1 MAGSVNKVILIGNLG
16 ANPEL
21 KYLPSGQPVC
31 EFRIA
36 TSESYRDR
44 NEQLQERTE
53 WHRVVV
59 WGKSGENCGKYLT
72 KGQKVYIDG
81 RLQTRTWDDKEG
93 KKQYMTEVVANQV
106 VFLSGPRGGAEE
118 GARPGGGEAGY
129 GGAPSGGYG
138 GGGGGGGGYG
148 GGGGGG
154 ERGGGRSYGRG
165 GGGGGG
171 GGGGEPSYAPPPPQA
186 GADMGDFGGAADDD
200 IPF

>member
-16 ANPEL
+16 VNPEV

-59 WGKSGENCGKYLT
+59 WGKAGENCGKYLT

-81 RLQTRTWDDKEG
+81 RLQTRSWDDKEG
-93 KKQYMTEVVANQV
+93 KKQYMTEIVANSV
-106 VFLSGPRGGAEE
+106 VFLGGGGAREE
-118 GARPGGGEAGY
+118 GAHSGGGYASRESY
-129 GGAPSGGYG
+129 GGGGGASGGGYG
-138 GGGGGGGGYG
+138 GGGGGGGN
-148 GGGGGG
+148 
-154 ERGGGRSYGRG
+154 R
-165 GGGGGG
+165 
-171 GGGGEPSYAPPPPQA
+171 YARPAPAEAAPAMHNDP
-186 GADMGDFGGAADDD
+186 GDFAAEDD

>member
-1 MAGSVNKVILIGNLG
+1 MAGSVNKVILVGNLG
-16 ANPEL
+16 TNPEL

-53 WHRVVV
+53 WHRIVV
-59 WGKSGENCGKYLT
+59 WGKAGENCGKFLT
-72 KGQKVYIDG
+72 KGQKVYVDG
-81 RLQTRTWDDKEG
+81 RLQTRTWDDKDG

-106 VFLSGPRGGAEE
+106 VFLSGPRGGAED
-118 GARPGGGEAGY
+118 GARAAGGE
-129 GGAPSGGYG
+129 GGYG
-138 GGGGGGGGYG
+138 GPPSGGGYG
-148 GGGGGG
+148 GGDRGGYGGGDRGGGG
-154 ERGGGRSYGRG
+154 GRGYGRG

-171 GGGGEPSYAPPPPQA
+171 EPAYAPSAAPA
-186 GADMGDFGGAADDD
+186 AADMGDFGGAADDD